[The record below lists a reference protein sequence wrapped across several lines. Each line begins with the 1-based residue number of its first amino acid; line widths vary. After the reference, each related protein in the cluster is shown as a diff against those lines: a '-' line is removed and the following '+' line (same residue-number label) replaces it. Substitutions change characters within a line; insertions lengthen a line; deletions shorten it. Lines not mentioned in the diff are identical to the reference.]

1 MSSLAGR
8 AALVTGAGSGIGA
21 AIAAALVRAG
31 ARVCLVGRRAEPLE
45 ATLATLPAGSA
56 VACPGDVSIESDVA
70 RMVECAAGLGGDRLH
85 ILVNNAGVPIN
96 GTIETASIE
105 EWRRAL
111 DVNLTGPMLVTRSAL
126 PAMRAAGGAAVIN
139 ISSVAALVGNP
150 GITPYSVSKAA
161 LLALTRQCAIDFGGD
176 GIRVNAVC
184 PGWVRT
190 ELSELQMD
198 MLAARR
204 GGDRE
209 EAFRAVSAHQP
220 IRRVADPS
228 EVADAVVFLASDAAA
243 YISGTVLPIDGGS
256 SAVGPLGE
264 MLGG

>member
-1 MSSLAGR
+1 VSSVAGR

-31 ARVCLVGRRAEPLE
+31 ARVCLVGRRAEALE
-45 ATLATLPAGSA
+45 ATLASLPAESA
-56 VACPGDVSIESDVA
+56 VSCPGDVSIESDVA

-139 ISSVAALVGNP
+139 VSSVAALVGNP

-243 YISGTVLPIDGGS
+243 YISGTVLPIDSGS